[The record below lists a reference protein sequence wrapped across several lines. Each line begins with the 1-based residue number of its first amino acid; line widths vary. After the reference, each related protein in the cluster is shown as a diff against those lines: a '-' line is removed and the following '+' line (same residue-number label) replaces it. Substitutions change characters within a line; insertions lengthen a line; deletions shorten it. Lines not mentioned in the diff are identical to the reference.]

1 MYQLHP
7 VITAT
12 LAEQRRRDLL
22 ASAHLSR
29 LTRQA
34 RRTASAAPS
43 PSRGGW
49 ARQLLAYA
57 R

>member
-7 VITAT
+7 VSIAA

-22 ASAHLSR
+22 ASAHRSR
-29 LTRQA
+29 LTRQG
-34 RRTASAAPS
+34 RRTASVALRPDQ
-43 PSRGGW
+43 RGW